1 MRKGRSLG
9 KGECTLNFKGSAPT
23 VDGGWRDHQT
33 FKHHS
38 KLHVPLQ
45 AYVFNISS
53 LLRVKGQLE
62 GQMVECLLDS
72 GAAVS
77 VVRFSV
83 LSDSEKGRIRHS
95 NVQVMGA
102 NGSPLDVMGVLSL
115 KVWLGSFKDE
125 HEFTVVRELTVECLF
140 GADFMEKNDVLIDC
154 KRRCLQLGSSAIE
167 VPFIDSP
174 RFTVRHKAGKLNG
187 NADGLSRTPSIQLA
201 AAISQVESSDNFAK
215 IKEAQAKDAYMVLVY
230 EAVKDGKPPPGLTR
244 QNGKFFIHKGV
255 LCRRFKESGD
265 SDVCIQMLI
274 PLEMRSTILEHLHN
288 RAGHMGVKRT
298 LERVRHRFYW
308 PGYELDVER
317 WVQECETCQKRNNP
331 QPLPQ
336 APLGTISASH
346 PFQKIT
352 WDIMGPLPVTRKG
365 NKYILVVTDVFS
377 KWVEAFPLQV
387 TDGLTLTSILMD
399 EVICWYGVPQQLHS
413 DQGSNLNAEV
423 NQRLCQLLGIERS
436 RTTAYHPQGNGQVER
451 FNRTVEAILAKMV
464 GEHQDDWDK
473 HLQKAVFA
481 YMSPQD
487 THHTLSFLDVHLFYQ
502 LMLCW
507 VVLVRERGVMVLF
520 PQYIKEAKTTLK
532 MAYDVI
538 RENLDV
544 AQKKRKERRDK
555 HCAEVNF
562 KVGDRVWLFNPAVKV
577 GETRKLSSQWRGP
590 YTVIDRVSPVNYKIQ
605 LIGTT
610 KTQTVHH
617 NRMKMCHGDP

>member
-1 MRKGRSLG
+1 
-9 KGECTLNFKGSAPT
+9 
-23 VDGGWRDHQT
+23 
-33 FKHHS
+33 
-38 KLHVPLQ
+38 
-45 AYVFNISS
+45 
-53 LLRVKGQLE
+53 
-62 GQMVECLLDS
+62 
-72 GAAVS
+72 
-77 VVRFSV
+77 
-83 LSDSEKGRIRHS
+83 
-95 NVQVMGA
+95 
-102 NGSPLDVMGVLSL
+102 
-115 KVWLGSFKDE
+115 
-125 HEFTVVRELTVECLF
+125 
-140 GADFMEKNDVLIDC
+140 
-154 KRRCLQLGSSAIE
+154 
-167 VPFIDSP
+167 
-174 RFTVRHKAGKLNG
+174 
-187 NADGLSRTPSIQLA
+187 
-201 AAISQVESSDNFAK
+201 
-215 IKEAQAKDAYMVLVY
+215 
-230 EAVKDGKPPPGLTR
+230 
-244 QNGKFFIHKGV
+244 
-255 LCRRFKESGD
+255 
-265 SDVCIQMLI
+265 
-274 PLEMRSTILEHLHN
+274 
-288 RAGHMGVKRT
+288 MGVKRT

-308 PGYELDVER
+308 PGYESDVER
-317 WVQECETCQKRNNP
+317 WVRECETCQKRNNP
-331 QPLPQ
+331 QPCPQ

-399 EVICWYGVPQQLHS
+399 EVICRYGVPQQLHS

-464 GEHQDDWDK
+464 GEHQDDWGK

-481 YMSPQD
+481 YRTSLHESTGYSPYFVNFGCSPV
-487 THHTLSFLDVHLFYQ
+487 LPVDV
-502 LMLCW
+502 MLG
-507 VVLVRERGVMVLF
+507 RFGTGERGDGTI
-520 PQYIKEAKTTLK
+520 PQYIKEVKTTLK

-590 YTVIDRVSPVNYKIQ
+590 YTVIDRVSLVNYKIQ

-617 NRMKMCHGDP
+617 NRMKMCHGDPEKWNSEQTNDNDPVVLPDDASFDLGFDCGGVERSIGGYVGADDEIPQQPVHLHRSQRDHHPPLRYGQYYTH